1 MIELSRL
8 TLLLLGELMLG
19 LLLLS
24 GVLIALGMIKKG
36 KERKAAQILVAK
48 IQTDKIMR
56 KERLQQRLSNDF
68 RYEGETLNQ
77 AVHDLTQAEMKL
89 YQNIINGFLKRDVV
103 AFEQIDIDMENL
115 VVGYQALELPEG
127 AGATG
132 GAVSGTDGAED
143 GETERLKAENE
154 RLSDELRVTM
164 DTMGR
169 MLNEYS
175 SMYAGSS
182 DNNIDKGHILGKF
195 QRESVEEKEE
205 DKTEDE
211 LDVVIEDVAEVEIS
225 EDELIVDVDELEPGP
240 ESESEPEPEPELEDV
255 LVLADDDEALV
266 DGLDPVDIEI
276 PDVTDLEVE
285 ESVAEA
291 GSLEDE
297 WAKLLEE
304 EADAVLLDDEEVGD
318 KK

>member
-225 EDELIVDVDELEPGP
+225 EDELIVDVDELEAG
-240 ESESEPEPEPELEDV
+240 PEPELEDV